1 MRLISYRENGRPGIG
16 IMVDDAGFVALPR
29 AAPDLPREMRALIEL
44 EGGFAK
50 AAAAAQGRAAD
61 LRLADVT
68 LDPVVTVP
76 NAIWCLAL
84 NYKLHINETGLTTSA
99 QYPQIF
105 LRMPCSQVGHLQPIL
120 CPDPKVATKYEYEG
134 ELAVIIG
141 KGGRHIPVER
151 ALEHVAGYSCYNEG
165 SVREYQSHN
174 RQFGLGKNFEQSG
187 SFGPW
192 LMTPDEFGDPAGH
205 RIVTRVNGIERQN
218 ATTDL
223 MVFDVP
229 QLINYLS
236 QGYYLRPG
244 DVIVSGSP
252 GSLPPHP
259 GETPPPPSPS
269 ARVHVPGMVQM
280 KPGDVCEVEISGLG
294 TLRNPVAADAPAKY
308 QTRLY
313 TPPVAGR

>member
-1 MRLISYRENGRPGIG
+1 MRLISYRQGGERGVGV
-16 IMVDDAGFVALPR
+16 MVDDKSFVALPK
-29 AAPDLPREMRALIEL
+29 AAPDLPRSLHALIER
-44 EGGFAK
+44 EGGFA
-50 AAAAAQGRAAD
+50 AAAAAAKGRKAD
-61 LRLADVT
+61 LTFADVQ
-68 LDPVVTVP
+68 LDPLIADP

-84 NYKLHINETGLTTSA
+84 NYKLHINETGLTTSSKF
-99 QYPQIF
+99 PQIF
-105 LRMPCSQVGHLQPIL
+105 LRMPCSQVGHLQPIV
-120 CPDPKVATKYEYEG
+120 CPDPAIATKYEYEG

-192 LMTPDEFGDPAGH
+192 LMTPDEFGDPSKH
-205 RIVTRVNGIERQN
+205 RVFTRVNGIERQN

-229 QLINYLS
+229 HLINYLS
-236 QGYYLRPG
+236 QGYFLRPG

-259 GETPPPPSPS
+259 GETPPANSGG
-269 ARVHVPGMVQM
+269 VYVPGMVQM

-308 QTRLY
+308 QTSLH
-313 TPPVAGR
+313 TPTKVPA

>member
-1 MRLISYRENGRPGIG
+1 MRLISYRQGGQAG
-16 IMVDDAGFVALPR
+16 VGVMVDDKGFVALSK
-29 AAPDLPREMRALIEL
+29 AAPELPKTLKGILESGAL
-44 EGGFAK
+44 AK
-50 AAAAAQGRAAD
+50 AEAAAKGRKAD
-61 LRLADVT
+61 LTFDQVE
-68 LDPVVTVP
+68 LDPVIP
-76 NAIWCLAL
+76 DPQAIWCLAL

-99 QYPQIF
+99 KYPQIF
-105 LRMPCSQVGHLQPIL
+105 LRMPSSQVGHMQPIL
-120 CPDPKVATKYEYEG
+120 CPDPAVATKYEYEG

-141 KGGRHIPVER
+141 KGGRHIPVDK
-151 ALEHVAGYSCYNEG
+151 ALDHVGGYSIYNEG

-187 SFGPW
+187 AFGPW
-192 LMTPDEFGDPAGH
+192 LMTPDEFGDPSKK
-205 RIVTRVNGIERQN
+205 RIITRVNGIERQN

-223 MVFDVP
+223 MVFGVP

-259 GETPPPPSPS
+259 GETPPPNSGG
-269 ARVHVPGMVQM
+269 VYVPGMVQM

-294 TLRNPVAADAPAKY
+294 TLRNPVVADAPAKY
-308 QTRLY
+308 ATSLFR
-313 TPPVAGR
+313 GRAPAMAK

>member
-1 MRLISYRENGRPGIG
+1 MRLISYRAGGQAG
-16 IMVDDAGFVALPR
+16 VGVMVDDKSFVALPK
-29 AAPDLPREMRALIEL
+29 AAPELPRSLRALIEL

-50 AAAAAQGRAAD
+50 AAAAAKGKKAD
-61 LRLADVT
+61 FNFSDVA
-68 LDPVVTVP
+68 LDPVIIDP

-84 NYKLHINETGLTTSA
+84 NYSLHINETGLTTSSKF
-99 QYPQIF
+99 PQIF

-120 CPDPKVATKYEYEG
+120 CPDPAIAKKYEYEG

-151 ALEHVAGYSCYNEG
+151 ALEHVAGYACYNEG

-192 LMTPDEFGDPAGH
+192 LMTSDEFGDPSKH
-205 RIVTRVNGIERQN
+205 RIITRVNGIERQN
-218 ATTDL
+218 ATTDHL
-223 MVFDVP
+223 IFNVP

-259 GETPPPPSPS
+259 GETPPPNSGG
-269 ARVHVPGMVQM
+269 VYVPGMVQM

-294 TLRNPVAADAPAKY
+294 TLSNPVAADAPAKY
-308 QTRLY
+308 QTSLF
-313 TPPVAGR
+313 TPR

>member
-1 MRLISYRENGRPGIG
+1 MRVISYRQGKTHGVG
-16 IMVDDAGFVALPR
+16 VMVDDKNFVALGD
-29 AAPDLPREMRALIEL
+29 AAPDLPKTLRGILEL
-44 EGGFAK
+44 PDGMQRVRD
-50 AAAAAQGRAAD
+50 AAGSKKGVRSLDGVAF
-61 LRLADVT
+61 
-68 LDPVVTVP
+68 DPVIPEP

-99 QYPQIF
+99 KYPQIF
-105 LRMPCSQVGHLQPIL
+105 LRMPCSQVGHNQPIL
-120 CPDPKVATKYEYEG
+120 CPDFAISTKYEYEG

-141 KGGRHIPVER
+141 KGGRHIPVEK
-151 ALEHVAGYSCYNEG
+151 ALDHVAGYSCYNEG
-165 SVREYQSHN
+165 SVREYQGHN

-192 LMTPDEFGDPAGH
+192 MMTPDEFGDPSKH
-205 RIVTRVNGIERQN
+205 RIITRVNGIERQN

-229 QLINYLS
+229 HLINYLS

-252 GSLPPHP
+252 GSLALHK
-259 GETPPPPSPS
+259 GEKPTS
-269 ARVHVPGMVQM
+269 ANTGGVYVEGMVQM

-294 TLRNPVAADAPAKY
+294 TLSNPVAADKPPTY
-308 QTRLY
+308 QTSLY
-313 TPPVAGR
+313 TPE

>member
-1 MRLISYRENGRPGIG
+1 MRLISYREAGQPGVG
-16 IMVDDAGFVALPR
+16 VMVDEESFVALPK
-29 AAPDLPREMRALIEL
+29 AAPELPRSLRALIAL
-44 EGGFAK
+44 EGGLAK
-50 AAAAAQGRAAD
+50 AEAAAKGRKGD
-61 LRLADVT
+61 LRLSEVQ
-68 LDPVVTVP
+68 LDPIIPDP

-84 NYKLHINETGLTTSA
+84 NYKLHINETGLNTSA
-99 QYPQIF
+99 KYPQIF
-105 LRMPCSQVGHLQPIL
+105 LRMPCTQVGHLQPIL
-120 CPDPKVATKYEYEG
+120 CPDPAIARKYEYEG

-141 KGGRHIPVER
+141 KGGRHIPVDK
-151 ALEHVAGYSCYNEG
+151 ALDHVAGYSCYNEG
-165 SVREYQSHN
+165 SVREYQGHN

-192 LMTPDEFGDPAGH
+192 LMTPDQFGDPSKH
-205 RIVTRVNGIERQN
+205 RIITRVNGIERQN

-236 QGYYLRPG
+236 QGYFLRPG

-259 GETPPPPSPS
+259 GETPPPNEGG
-269 ARVHVPGMVQM
+269 VYVPGMVQM

-308 QTRLY
+308 QTSLY
-313 TPPVAGR
+313 RPVRALA

>member
-1 MRLISYRENGRPGIG
+1 MRLISYRQGGKPGIG
-16 IMVDDAGFVALPR
+16 VMADDKSFVALPK
-29 AAPDLPREMRALIEL
+29 AAPDLPTSLKALIEL
-44 EGGFAK
+44 EGGFAR
-50 AAAAAQGRAAD
+50 AAAAAKGKKAD
-61 LRLADVT
+61 LSFAEVD
-68 LDPVVTVP
+68 LDPIIPDP

-99 QYPQIF
+99 KYPQIF

-120 CPDPKVATKYEYEG
+120 CPDPAVAKKYEYEG

-141 KGGRHIPVER
+141 KGGRHIPPER
-151 ALEHVAGYSCYNEG
+151 ALDHVAGYSCYNEG
-165 SVREYQSHN
+165 SVREYQGHN

-192 LMTPDEFGDPAGH
+192 LMTPDEFGDPSKH
-205 RIVTRVNGIERQN
+205 RIITRVNGIERQS

-229 QLINYLS
+229 HLINYLS

-259 GETPPPPSPS
+259 GETPPPNEGGVYV
-269 ARVHVPGMVQM
+269 AGMVQM
-280 KPGDVCEVEISGLG
+280 KPGDTCEVEISGLG
-294 TLRNPVAADAPAKY
+294 TLSNPVVADAKAEY
-308 QTRLY
+308 QTKLF
-313 TPPVAGR
+313 TPKKTKG

>member
-1 MRLISYRENGRPGIG
+1 MRLVSYRLKGEAGVGV
-16 IMVDDAGFVALPR
+16 MVDDKNFVALPK
-29 AAPDLPREMRALIEL
+29 AAPELPRSLKGLIEM

-50 AAAAAQGRAAD
+50 AAAAAKGRKPD
-61 LRLADVT
+61 LAFSDVV
-68 LDPVVTVP
+68 LDPLITEP

-99 QYPQIF
+99 KYPQIF

-120 CPDPKVATKYEYEG
+120 CPDPKISTKYEYEG

-151 ALEHVAGYSCYNEG
+151 ALDHVAGYACYNEG
-165 SVREYQSHN
+165 SVREYQGHN

-192 LMTPDEFGDPAGH
+192 LMTPDEFGDPSKH
-205 RIVTRVNGIERQN
+205 RIITRVNGIERQN

-223 MVFDVP
+223 MVFGVP

-236 QGYYLRPG
+236 QGYFLRPG

-252 GSLPPHP
+252 GSLPLHP
-259 GETPPPPSPS
+259 GEKPTSKNEGG
-269 ARVHVPGMVQM
+269 VYVEGMVQM

-294 TLRNPVAADAPAKY
+294 TLRNPVAADRPAEY
-308 QTRLY
+308 QTKLY
-313 TPPVAGR
+313 KPESPAG

>member
-1 MRLISYRENGRPGIG
+1 MRLISYRQGGKPGVG
-16 IMVDDAGFVALPR
+16 VMVDDKSFVALPKV
-29 AAPDLPREMRALIEL
+29 APDLPTSLKALIEL
-44 EGGFAK
+44 EGGFAR
-50 AAAAAQGRAAD
+50 AAAAAKGKKAD
-61 LRLADVT
+61 LSFAEVE
-68 LDPVVTVP
+68 LDPIIPDP

-84 NYKLHINETGLTTSA
+84 NYKLHVEETGLTTSA
-99 QYPQIF
+99 KYPQIF

-120 CPDPKVATKYEYEG
+120 CPDPAVAKKYEYEG

-141 KGGRHIPVER
+141 KGGRHIPPER
-151 ALEHVAGYSCYNEG
+151 ALDHVAGYSCYNEG

-192 LMTPDEFGDPAGH
+192 LMTPDEFGDPSKH
-205 RIVTRVNGIERQN
+205 RIITRVNGIERQN

-229 QLINYLS
+229 HLINYLS

-252 GSLPPHP
+252 GSLPPHA
-259 GETPPPPSPS
+259 GETPP
-269 ARVHVPGMVQM
+269 ANTGGVYVAGMVQM
-280 KPGDVCEVEISGLG
+280 KPGDTCEVEISGLG
-294 TLRNPVAADAPAKY
+294 TLSNPVVADAKAEY
-308 QTRLY
+308 QTKLF
-313 TPPVAGR
+313 TPKKTKG

>member
-1 MRLISYRENGRPGIG
+1 MRLISYRHKGQAGVG
-16 IMVDDAGFVALPR
+16 VMVDDKGFVALPN
-29 AAPDLPREMRALIEL
+29 AAPDLPRSLKAILEMD
-44 EGGFAK
+44 GGLAT
-50 AAAAAQGRAAD
+50 AAAAAKGKKAD
-61 LRLADVT
+61 LTLAGVA
-68 LDPVVTVP
+68 LDPVIP
-76 NAIWCLAL
+76 DPQAIWCLAL

-99 QYPQIF
+99 KYPQIF

-120 CPDPKVATKYEYEG
+120 CPDPSVATKYEYEG
-134 ELAVIIG
+134 ELAVVIG
-141 KGGRHIPVER
+141 KGGRHIPVDK
-151 ALEHVAGYSCYNEG
+151 ALDHVAGYSCYNEG
-165 SVREYQSHN
+165 SVREYQGHN

-192 LMTPDEFGDPAGH
+192 LMTPDEFGDPQKH
-205 RIVTRVNGIERQN
+205 RIITRVNGIERQN

-223 MVFDVP
+223 MVFDVR

-259 GETPPPPSPS
+259 GEAPPPNTGG
-269 ARVHVPGMVQM
+269 VYVPGMVQM
-280 KPGDVCEVEISGLG
+280 KPGDVCEIEIDGLG
-294 TLRNPVAADAPAKY
+294 TLCNPVAADGGAKY

-313 TPPVAGR
+313 TPTKVPA

>member
-1 MRLISYRENGRPGIG
+1 MRLVSYRHGNETGVGV
-16 IMVDDAGFVALPR
+16 MVDDKSFVALPKI
-29 AAPDLPREMRALIEL
+29 APDLPKSLKALIAMD
-44 EGGFAK
+44 GGLAK
-50 AAAAAQGRAAD
+50 AGAAAKGKRAD
-61 LRLADVT
+61 YQFSDVQ
-68 LDPVVTVP
+68 LDPVIPDP

-84 NYKLHINETGLTTSA
+84 NYKLHIDETGLTTSA
-99 QYPQIF
+99 KYPQIF
-105 LRMPCSQVGHLQPIL
+105 LRMPCTQVGHLQPIL
-120 CPDPKVATKYEYEG
+120 CPDPAIATKYEYEG

-151 ALEHVAGYSCYNEG
+151 ALAHVAGYACYNEG
-165 SVREYQSHN
+165 SVREYQGHN

-192 LMTPDEFGDPAGH
+192 LMTPEEFGDPSQH
-205 RIVTRVNGIERQN
+205 RIITRVNGIERQN

-223 MVFDVP
+223 MVFGVP

-259 GETPPPPSPS
+259 GETPPPN
-269 ARVHVPGMVQM
+269 AGGVYVAGMVQM

-294 TLRNPVAADAPAKY
+294 TLRNPVVADAPATY
-308 QTRLY
+308 QTSLF
-313 TPPVAGR
+313 TPR